1 MKTNEMDEQLKEALD
16 RLERLTQRETPPAAW
31 FNSFV
36 YDQQAEQRRKFR
48 RDLLLFLAIAPFAVL
63 LTMGTLAYGVVAMLV
78 FQPLVLA
85 LISLP
90 VVLRMRRRKKVDG

>member
-1 MKTNEMDEQLKEALD
+1 
-16 RLERLTQRETPPAAW
+16 
-31 FNSFV
+31 
-36 YDQQAEQRRKFR
+36 
-48 RDLLLFLAIAPFAVL
+48 
-63 LTMGTLAYGVVAMLV
+63 MGTLAYGVVAMLV